1 MGARALVGD
10 VFMTTTLIISIIS
23 TAVIYAATVLYA
35 AVGEIFS
42 QRAGIMN
49 LGLEGIM
56 LMGAVSGYMVAVY
69 KQNLILAMIVVVLV
83 GAVLGLVFSFLTI
96 TMQADQTVSGMAIL
110 TFGTGLSGFLGK
122 PVSGVNAEL
131 AFEPVAIPLLSRIPI
146 LGPSLFNQNIL
157 VYLMYAIIPLSM
169 IYIYK
174 TRAGMIL
181 RALGEN
187 PAALDSAGYNV
198 FALRYAYVTFGSIM
212 TAVSGAVVSLA
223 YTNFWSDGMT
233 SGKGWIAVALVVF
246 SAWNPLTATFGAL
259 LFGAISIIGI
269 DVQTV
274 FPHVP
279 SQVFSALPYVA
290 TIIALIFT
298 TGNFRGRR
306 SAAPAALTIPYDR
319 ETR

>member
-1 MGARALVGD
+1 MTQAL
-10 VFMTTTLIISIIS
+10 LISIIS

-35 AVGEIFS
+35 AIGEIFA
-42 QRAGIMN
+42 QRAGVMN

-56 LMGAVSGYMVAVY
+56 LMGAVSGYKIAVSH
-69 KQNLILAMIVVVLV
+69 QNLGLAMLVVILV
-83 GAVLGLVFSFLTI
+83 GAVLGLIFSFLTV
-96 TMQADQTVSGMAIL
+96 TLQADQTVSGMAML

-122 PVSGVNAEL
+122 SVSGVNANL
-131 AFEPVAIPLLSRIPI
+131 AFGPIAIPGLSKIPV
-146 LGPSLFNQNIL
+146 LGPALFNQNIL
-157 VYLMYAIIPLSM
+157 VYLIYIIIPFSM

-174 TRAGMIL
+174 TRAGMLL

-198 FALRYAYVTFGSIM
+198 YALRYAYVTFGSIM

-223 YTNFWSDGMT
+223 YTNFWSDNMT

-246 SAWNPLTATFGAL
+246 SAWNPLIATFGAL

-274 FPHVP
+274 FPQVP
-279 SQVFSALPYVA
+279 SQVFSAMPYVA

-298 TGNFRGRR
+298 TGNFRKKR
-306 SAAPAALTIPYDR
+306 SSAPAALTIPYDR
-319 ETR
+319 ERR

>member
-1 MGARALVGD
+1 MTQAL
-10 VFMTTTLIISIIS
+10 LISIIS

-35 AVGEIFS
+35 AIGEIFA
-42 QRAGIMN
+42 QRAGVMN

-56 LMGAVSGYMVAVY
+56 LMGAVSGYKIAVSH
-69 KQNLILAMIVVVLV
+69 QNLGLAMLVVILV
-83 GAVLGLVFSFLTI
+83 GAVLGLIFSFLTV
-96 TMQADQTVSGMAIL
+96 TLQADQTVSGMAML

-122 PVSGVNAEL
+122 SVSGVNANL
-131 AFEPVAIPLLSRIPI
+131 AFGPIAIPGLSKIPV
-146 LGPSLFNQNIL
+146 LGPALFNQNIL
-157 VYLMYAIIPLSM
+157 VYLIYIIIPFSM

-174 TRAGMIL
+174 TRAGMLL

-198 FALRYAYVTFGSIM
+198 YALRYAYVTFGSIM

-223 YTNFWSDGMT
+223 YTNFWSDNMT

-246 SAWNPLTATFGAL
+246 SAWNPLIATFGAL

-274 FPHVP
+274 FPQVP
-279 SQVFSALPYVA
+279 SQVFSAMPYVA
-290 TIIALIFT
+290 TIVALIFT
-298 TGNFRGRR
+298 TGNFRKKR
-306 SAAPAALTIPYDR
+306 SSAPAALTIPYDR
-319 ETR
+319 ERR